1 MATPGLKAGLDYE
14 AALRRV
20 TGLADFERA
29 SHRPGHGIF
38 HLERMSLLLE
48 RLGNPHLAVPAVHI
62 AGTKGKGSTAAMV
75 TSTLSA
81 GGYKVGL
88 YTSPHLHTVVERIR
102 VGLDPIER
110 GDLASLVDQA
120 WPAVEWVAQRGKYG
134 PVTFFELVTA
144 IAFLHFKQIGAD
156 IQVVEVGLGGRL
168 DATNVVDPAVCVITR
183 ISLDHVS
190 VLGNTVGL
198 IAAEKAGI
206 IKPGVPVVLAPQSA
220 EAIDVLLRHSAERE
234 APVVRVADDISWRNG
249 AADLDGQSFD
259 LNGLRGSYRLWT
271 PLLGDHQLEN
281 AATAVATVETLAA
294 QGYAVSSESV
304 REGLRRVR
312 WPGRFQ
318 LISRNGKQVV
328 VDGAHNPDS
337 MKRLVQTVR
346 KYLKFRRLILVFGAT
361 SGHSAREMMAEVA
374 ELSPSVVA
382 VRSRHPRSVPA
393 NLLARTADELG
404 LQVVFTSANVG
415 LAARQALDMA
425 QEGDLVLGTG
435 SLAVVAEVTEEL
447 LGMVPE
453 LYPNIKLPSH
463 TSQGV
468 VRRT

>member
-14 AALRRV
+14 AALSRV
-20 TGLADFERA
+20 TSLADFERA
-29 SHRPGHGIF
+29 AHSPGHSVF

-62 AGTKGKGSTAAMV
+62 AGTKGKGSTSAMV
-75 TSTLSA
+75 TSILA
-81 GGYKVGL
+81 AAGYKVGL

-102 VGLDPIER
+102 IGLDPIAP

-120 WPAVEWVAQRGKYG
+120 WPAVEWAARRGKYG
-134 PVTFFELVTA
+134 PATFFELMTA
-144 IAFLHFKQIGAD
+144 VAFLHFKQSGANV
-156 IQVVEVGLGGRL
+156 QVLEVGLGGRL
-168 DATNVVDPAVCVITR
+168 DATNVVDPMVCVITR

-206 IKPGVPVVLAPQSA
+206 IKPGVPVVLAPQSKDA
-220 EAIDVLLRHSAERE
+220 MDVLLGHAAERE
-234 APVVRVADDISWRNG
+234 APVVSVAEDVAWRNG

-259 LNGLRGSYRLWT
+259 ANGLRGSYHVWT

-281 AATAVATVETLAA
+281 AATAIATVETLAA
-294 QGYAVSSESV
+294 QGFSVSSESV
-304 REGLRRVR
+304 SEGLRRVE

-318 LISRNGKQVV
+318 LISREGKLVV

-361 SGHSAREMMAEVA
+361 SGHSARGMMAEVA

-393 NLLARTADELG
+393 DLVALAADETG
-404 LQVVFTSANVG
+404 LQVAFTSTDVG
-415 LAARQALDMA
+415 LATRQALDMA
-425 QEGDLVLGTG
+425 EEGDLVLGTG

-453 LYPNIKLPSH
+453 LYPNIKRS
-463 TSQGV
+463 S
-468 VRRT
+468 

>member
-20 TGLADFERA
+20 TGLADFERVA
-29 SHRPGHGIF
+29 HSPGHAVW

-75 TSTLSA
+75 TSILA
-81 GGYKVGL
+81 AEGYKVGL

-120 WPAVEWVAQRGKYG
+120 WPEVEWVAQRGKYG

-144 IAFLHFKQIGAD
+144 VAFLHFKQIGAN

-168 DATNVVDPAVCVITR
+168 DATNVLDPLVSVITR

-206 IKPGVPVVLAPQSA
+206 IKPGVPVVLAPQSP
-220 EAIDVLLRHSAERE
+220 EAMDVLLEHSAERG

-259 LNGLRGSYRLWT
+259 VNGLRGSYRLWT

-281 AATAVATVETLAA
+281 AATAVATVETLSA
-294 QGYAVSSESV
+294 QGLVVSSESV
-304 REGLRRVR
+304 REGLRRVQ

-318 LISRNGKQVV
+318 LISQNGKQVV

-337 MKRLVQTVR
+337 MKRLAETVR

-361 SGHSAREMMAEVA
+361 SGHSARGMMAEVA

-393 NLLARTADELG
+393 NQLARTAGELG
-404 LQVVFTSANVG
+404 LQVAFTSANVG
-415 LAARQALDMA
+415 LATRQALDMA

-453 LYPNIKLPSH
+453 LYPNMKLPSH
-463 TSQGV
+463 TPKV
-468 VRRT
+468 L